1 MFGVAVIAA
10 VAAFFIWLLT
20 YCLRMGVVGGGWA
33 PGQKDAHRDAEPIR
47 FWTAIAAL
55 GVGSV
60 LSVGSFIYVVWL
72 LLT

>member
-1 MFGVAVIAA
+1 
-10 VAAFFIWLLT
+10 
-20 YCLRMGVVGGGWA
+20 MGVVGGGWA
-33 PGQKDAHRDAEPIR
+33 PGQKDAHRDGEPIR